1 MESSNK
7 ISKELIKKYDT
18 AGLKIDRERVLTYS
32 QLSCPLDCTYCFVN
46 DMTTNQ
52 QKNIAYLTEKQIE
65 LLKNLPEEISLIM
78 LGCDTEFFQN
88 KKEAIEILKKLSGF
102 GKDLSMI
109 TKIPI
114 KESFLNEIDKVNQK
128 MKERGN
134 ILSVSISIPCLSD
147 EMSKKYEPKVP
158 SPKNRIET
166 LKQISN
172 KGIYT
177 MLAIRP
183 LLPDMSN
190 EELQEI
196 MNLTKDYVIGY
207 YSGPLYLN
215 DDRISKLLPESVVE
229 SEAKQPHWML
239 DGNLFKEVVKKGQ
252 IDFLREIVKNSGKDF
267 FEGAAEGMKYI
278 RKIQDEK
285 HRTKS

>member
-128 MKERGN
+128 MKEKGN

-166 LKQISN
+166 VKQISN

-183 LLPDMSN
+183 LLPDISN

-196 MNLTKDYVIGY
+196 INLTKDYVIGY

-229 SEAKQPHWML
+229 SEVKQPHWMF
-239 DGNLFKEVVKKGQ
+239 DGNLF
-252 IDFLREIVKNSGKDF
+252 
-267 FEGAAEGMKYI
+267 
-278 RKIQDEK
+278 
-285 HRTKS
+285 

>member
-1 MESSNK
+1 
-7 ISKELIKKYDT
+7 
-18 AGLKIDRERVLTYS
+18 
-32 QLSCPLDCTYCFVN
+32 
-46 DMTTNQ
+46 MTTNQ

-128 MKERGN
+128 MKEKGN

-166 LKQISN
+166 VKQISN

-183 LLPDMSN
+183 LLPDISN

-196 MNLTKDYVIGY
+196 INLTKDYVIGY

-229 SEAKQPHWML
+229 SEVKQPHWML
-239 DGNLFKEVVKKGQ
+239 DGNLFKKVVKKGQ